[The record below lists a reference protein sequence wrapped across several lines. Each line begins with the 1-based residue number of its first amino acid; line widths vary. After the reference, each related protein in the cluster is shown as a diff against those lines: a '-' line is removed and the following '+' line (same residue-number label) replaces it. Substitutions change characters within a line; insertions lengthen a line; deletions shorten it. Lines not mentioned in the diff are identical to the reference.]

1 MAFLVDAWYVAAFS
15 EEITDQPF
23 ARTILGV
30 PLVFWRL
37 PDGQLAVLEDR
48 CCHRAYPLS
57 RGQVAD
63 GQIRC
68 GYHGM
73 VYDQSGACTK
83 IPWQK
88 VIPKVAQVRAYAAV
102 DRFGWVWVWMGDAK
116 AANPENIPD
125 YHWLD
130 ASDWGA
136 KADYLHVQCDYRLII
151 ENLLDLT
158 HLAFVHASTIGNSA
172 VAEQADVKFDR
183 SDTDVTVTRWTL
195 DAPPPPTYA
204 KVGHFPGHVDRWQ
217 IINFEPPGYI
227 RLDVGACPAGTGAPQ
242 GHFENGIRM
251 RNMNVLTPESETS
264 THYFWGQAHDFDVT
278 NSQLTDTIF
287 GQVKTAFLEDVAVF
301 EAQQQ
306 RINLEPE
313 RGFVNFSGDVGGV
326 AALRLLDQRI
336 SG

>member
-1 MAFLVDAWYVAAFS
+1 MAFVTDAWYVAAFS
-15 EEITDQPF
+15 REIKQMPF

-30 PLVFWRL
+30 PLVIWRQ

-57 RGQVAD
+57 RGQIID
-63 GQIRC
+63 GQIQC

-73 VYDQSGACTK
+73 IYNQDGLCTK

-88 VIPKVAQVRAYAAV
+88 VVPKPARVRAFAAE
-102 DRFGWVWVWMGDAK
+102 DKYGWVWVWMG
-116 AANPENIPD
+116 AAEAADPALIPD

-130 ASDWGA
+130 SADWGA
-136 KADYLHVQCDYRLII
+136 KADYIHVQCDYRLII

-158 HLAFVHASTIGNSA
+158 HLAYVHATTIGNNA
-172 VAEQADVKFDR
+172 VAEAADVSFER
-183 SDTDVTVTRWTL
+183 TERDVTVTRWTL

-204 KVGHFPGHVDRWQ
+204 KVGNFPGHVDRWQ
-217 IINFEPPGYI
+217 IIHYEPPGYI
-227 RLDVGACPAGTGAPQ
+227 RLDVGACPAGSGAPQ
-242 GHFENGIRM
+242 GHFANGIRM

-278 NSQLTDTIF
+278 NTALTDTIF
-287 GQVKTAFLEDVAVF
+287 EQVKTAFLEDVEVF

-306 RINLEPE
+306 RIVLDPA

-326 AALRLLDQRI
+326 AALRLLDQRLQA
-336 SG
+336 